1 MNRSP
6 NHQEPLYAKL
16 LSRLTRPFA
25 NFDFFFVKNIREQ
38 AVHALQL
45 GRDGHVLDL
54 GCGGGGC
61 FPYLE
66 AEVGSNGQIVAVD
79 VSPQSCINA
88 RNRVKS
94 NGWENVRVI
103 EASAQ
108 DVELSEGFDGALMF
122 AAPDIYAS
130 ESALANVLPHL
141 KRHARVAIFGAKRS
155 GGPLGRVLNPFFRF
169 MVRTLST
176 TTPIPDE
183 APWRLLSER
192 LEDLIVREYFFGSMF
207 LAYGTLKGH

>member
-1 MNRSP
+1 
-6 NHQEPLYAKL
+6 
-16 LSRLTRPFA
+16 
-25 NFDFFFVKNIREQ
+25 
-38 AVHALQL
+38 
-45 GRDGHVLDL
+45 L

-66 AEVGSNGQIVAVD
+66 TEVGSRGQIVGVD

-122 AAPDIYAS
+122 AAPDVYAS

-141 KRHARVAIFGAKRS
+141 KRHARVAVFGAKLS

-183 APWRLLSER
+183 APWRLLTER